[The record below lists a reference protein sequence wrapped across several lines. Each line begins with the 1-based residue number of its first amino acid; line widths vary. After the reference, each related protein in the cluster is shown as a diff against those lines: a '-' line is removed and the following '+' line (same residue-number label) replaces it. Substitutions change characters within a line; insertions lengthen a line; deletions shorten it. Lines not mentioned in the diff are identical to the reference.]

1 MNSTGAASR
10 PPDLVIFDCDG
21 VLIDSEIVVAKT
33 HASSL
38 TGAGIVITEEELLRR
53 FVGIS
58 DADMYRALEQET
70 GIRLPADHDELTR
83 LAVRELFEKELQPIP
98 GIHELLANL
107 AVPVCV
113 ASSSTP
119 ARLEFSLS
127 LAELYDHFAPDVFSS
142 TMVANG
148 KPAPDLFLHAAERMG
163 AAPQTCLVIEDTLA
177 GVEAAVAA
185 HMPVIGFTGASHCQ
199 AGHAE
204 ALMSR
209 GAMAVAK
216 SAPELEAIIARTSR
230 HTSR

>member
-83 LAVRELFEKELQPIP
+83 LAVSELFEKELQPIP
-98 GIHELLANL
+98 
-107 AVPVCV
+107 
-113 ASSSTP
+113 ASMNCSQISPCRSAWRPAARPQDLSSACRWLSCMITSRP
-119 ARLEFSLS
+119 TSSVQRWSPMASLHLTCSFMRLKGWAL
-127 LAELYDHFAPDVFSS
+127 PR
-142 TMVANG
+142 
-148 KPAPDLFLHAAERMG
+148 KPAWSKKTVWG
-163 AAPQTCLVIEDTLA
+163 WK
-177 GVEAAVAA
+177 AAVAA

-204 ALMSR
+204 ALMSC